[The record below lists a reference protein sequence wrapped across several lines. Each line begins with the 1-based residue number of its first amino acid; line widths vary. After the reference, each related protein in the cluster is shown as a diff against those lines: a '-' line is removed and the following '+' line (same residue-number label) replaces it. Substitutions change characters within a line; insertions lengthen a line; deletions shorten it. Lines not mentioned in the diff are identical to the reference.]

1 METATPTATPRPTP
15 TPKVL
20 LHVFPIQPPEVAYYE
35 HYHHDY
41 PANDILCP
49 VGTAF
54 VAVTDGVIEE
64 VNYEDRWDAAADDPA
79 WRGGRFVS
87 LIGDDGVR
95 YYGSHLSAV
104 VPGLAAGVRVSAGQV
119 LGYVG
124 TSGDAAGTA
133 PHLHFGI
140 SHPTYPGDWS
150 VRRGELDPYPYL
162 QAWQQGQN
170 VTPDLGALN
179 PALGGPEE
187 GDSADGWTIGRSVD
201 GRSIDVHRFGQGPV
215 RVAVIGGLH
224 GGYEGNTVLLVQ
236 RMVEHFEKN
245 PEDLPA
251 GVTLYVVPNANP
263 DGYARGAI
271 DDGRLNGNGVDPN
284 RNWAH
289 EWQEYSPWWGDQM
302 MYGGP
307 FPFSEPETRALRDL
321 ILGQDVAAAIFYHSM
336 GGFVTYPQDERFSA
350 RLAECFAAATGY
362 DLGGSGR
369 LGYAVTGDAGG
380 YLREQGVAAIDIEL
394 TDHENPE
401 WERNIAGLLQGLAC
415 WVAP

>member
-1 METATPTATPRPTP
+1 
-15 TPKVL
+15 
-20 LHVFPIQPPEVAYYE
+20 VAYYE

-49 VGTAF
+49 VGTSF

-64 VNYEDRWDAAADDPA
+64 VSYEDRWDAATDDPA

-104 VPGLAAGVRVSAGQV
+104 APGLSPGLRVPAGQL

-140 SHPTYPGDWS
+140 SHPTFPGDWS
-150 VRRGELDPYPYL
+150 VRRGEIDPYPYL

-170 VTPDLGALN
+170 ITPDLGVVAPLQDHAA
-179 PALGGPEE
+179 PTPTVAETPGP
-187 GDSADGWTIGRSVD
+187 DAQNDAAHWIIGYSTH
-201 GRSIDVHRFGQGPV
+201 GRPIDVYRFGQGDV

-224 GGYEGNTVLLVQ
+224 GGYEGNTVELVQ
-236 RMVEHFEKN
+236 QMVQYFRER
-245 PEDLPA
+245 PEQIPA
-251 GVTLYVVPNANP
+251 GVTLYVVPDANP

-271 DDGRLNGNGVDPN
+271 DDGRLNGNGVDLN
-284 RNWAH
+284 RNWAYD
-289 EWQEYSPWWGDQM
+289 WQEYSQWWGDQT

-307 FPFSEPETRALRDL
+307 FPFSEPETQALRDL
-321 ILGQDVAAAIFYHSM
+321 LLGQNVVAAVFYHSM
-336 GGFVTYPQDERFSA
+336 GSFITYPQDAADSGS
-350 RLAECFAAATGY
+350 LAECFARSTGY
-362 DLGGSGR
+362 DLGEGSR
-369 LGYAVTGDAGG
+369 LAYTITGDASS
-380 YLREQGVAAIDIEL
+380 YLREQGIATIDIEL
-394 TDHENPE
+394 TDHEDPE
-401 WERNIAGLLQGLAC
+401 WERNIAGLLNGLAC
-415 WVAP
+415 WVE